1 MVNKGLASLFG
12 VRFDFRLNSDSG
24 QVLQINSVQLDLKDA
39 DRKVSMK
46 KDKSSSKKMLSMAK
60 NAFSTTA
67 DLRRRF
73 HLNFLVKSPIKLP
86 ENVRWE
92 LVVRKGSGGLEMAR
106 IQGSTG
112 KKRIRRNLQRAQ

>member
-60 NAFSTTA
+60 NAFSTTG